1 MTCSAT
7 PRARVPRKGA
17 VLALLALSLLAG
29 LTLLAGCASGGGR
42 GGGVPGLGTSQ
53 ADLLNPALG
62 PDYTSWL
69 IGPVSFLATKE
80 EVAAYLALKS
90 DPAAEE
96 FIRQFWARRNPH
108 PKRPDNALLEVFEE
122 RGAEADRIYSEGGY
136 LGRRTDRGTI
146 YVLYGKPKKID
157 FEVPP
162 SSGAPP
168 IEVWT
173 YDADTAPGLTGRKPS
188 SFYRFTKRGDL
199 TVFYF
204 PGRGSSRL
212 HPSSPGTH

>member
-7 PRARVPRKGA
+7 PRLRVPRPA
-17 VLALLALSLLAG
+17 ALLVFPALALLAGLLV
-29 LTLLAGCASGGGR
+29 LAACASGGGK
-42 GGGVPGLGTSQ
+42 GGVPGLGTSP

-80 EVAAYLALKS
+80 EVTAYLALKS
-90 DPAAEE
+90 DAAAQQ
-96 FIRQFWARRNPH
+96 FIQQFWARRNPH
-108 PKRPDNALLEVFEE
+108 PKRPDNVLLEVFEE
-122 RGAEADRIYSEGGY
+122 RSAEADRLYSEGGY

-146 YVLYGKPKKID
+146 YVLYGKPKKVD

-162 SSGAPP
+162 ASGAPP

-173 YDADTAPGLTGRKPS
+173 YAPETAPGLTGRKPAS
-188 SFYRFTKRGDL
+188 SYRFTKRGDL

-204 PGRGSSRL
+204 SGRPGPPIRPGNSGS
-212 HPSSPGTH
+212 H